1 MHSAKL
7 KLAATCLMWK
17 IPNRRFW
24 MWSFDL
30 SWSATVSV
38 GSMNESLECTIGLA
52 AEMLKIRRMRKMH
65 NLFWIWISKA
75 LDMCDICVVTPTS
88 KQCTCARDQA
98 VLHVLVPAVILLRG
112 IPSSHVTLRNSP
124 RVESSELSRVCLF
137 VCLFY
142 ESHVTEYNYTCGQGL
157 LL

>member
-52 AEMLKIRRMRKMH
+52 AEILKIRRMLKMH
-65 NLFWIWISKA
+65 NLFWVWIYKA
-75 LDMCDICVVTPTS
+75 LAICDICVTPTS
-88 KQCTCARDQA
+88 KPCTCASDQA
-98 VLHVLVPAVILLRG
+98 VLHVLVPAVLWDPPPGNPLGKHIRTWPWG
-112 IPSSHVTLRNSP
+112 IPCAWNPRNYP
-124 RVESSELSRVCLF
+124 VFVCLF
-137 VCLFY
+137 VLR
-142 ESHVTEYNYTCGQGL
+142 ESCDGI
-157 LL
+157 